1 MDGSDEALED
11 AVLDVSGESA
21 GETGLDSSS
30 PFFVSKKAAAV
41 LKHGILKQYVV
52 PFASK
57 VGRYAP
63 DGRVV
68 YLDGYAGPGRYEDGT
83 PGSPALILDEAA
95 RIADFRRLD
104 CYFVEKQRKSYGSL
118 ATLVGEAQR
127 KGVSAHALKGKVEI
141 HLEQVLERAKGAP
154 LFAFLDPFGLGV
166 SYDALTNQI
175 FGSRRG
181 STGRH
186 ATEILLNF
194 NANAVRRIG
203 GYLNSSKDFPGKNA
217 TLEAMDA
224 ACGGPWWRD
233 EFRNSADNVEAV
245 RRITNE
251 FAKRV
256 GKAVG
261 ASSWQIAVRNRAHH
275 QVAYYLLYFTRHL
288 DGAWLFGEAVSLA
301 QVEWR
306 RALLP
311 PPENGMLFSAADT
324 FDEEE
329 QQREKEWVVAIR
341 RNIQKLQR
349 DIGSF
354 KIDDH
359 LPQVMSG
366 VLGEARQKHIRAAVK
381 ELYREG
387 KTGCNGVGDVRK
399 LRITGA

>member
-1 MDGSDEALED
+1 MDGSDEALDD
-11 AVLDVSGESA
+11 AVLDLSGESA
-21 GETGLDSSS
+21 GEQGLDSSS
-30 PFFVSKKAAAV
+30 PFFVSRKAAAV
-41 LKHGILKQYVV
+41 LKHEILKQYVV

-95 RIADFRRLD
+95 RIGGFRQLD
-104 CYFVEKQRKSYGSL
+104 CYFVEKQRKSYNSL
-118 ATLVGEAQR
+118 SELVGEAQR
-127 KGVSAHALKGKVEI
+127 NGISAHALRGQVQK
-141 HLEQVLERAKGAP
+141 HLDQVLERAKGAP

-175 FGSRRG
+175 FGSRGRAA
-181 STGRH
+181 GRH

-203 GYLNSSKDFPGKNA
+203 GYLTTSKDFPGKNP

-224 ACGGPWWRD
+224 ACGGSWWRD
-233 EFRNSADNVEAV
+233 EFRASSDNVEAV

-251 FAKRV
+251 FSKRV

-261 ASSWQIAVRNRAHH
+261 ASSWRIAVRNRAHH
-275 QVAYYLLYFTRHL
+275 QVAYYLLYFTRHR

-311 PPENGMLFSAADT
+311 PPVEGMLFSEADN

-329 QQREKEWVVAIR
+329 KQREQEWIAVIR
-341 RNIQKLQR
+341 RNIQDLQQKQ
-349 DIGSF
+349 GSF
-354 KIDDH
+354 KVDDH
-359 LPQVMSG
+359 LPQIMSG

-399 LRITGA
+399 LRITGV

>member
-1 MDGSDEALED
+1 MDGSDEVLED
-11 AVLDVSGESA
+11 AVLDLSGESA
-21 GETGLDSSS
+21 GEKGLDSSS

-41 LKHGILKQYVV
+41 LKHEILKQYVV

-95 RIADFRRLD
+95 RIGGFRQLD
-104 CYFVEKQRKSYGSL
+104 CYFIEKQRKSYSSL
-118 ATLVGEAQR
+118 AKLVEEAQQ
-127 KGVSAHALKGKVEI
+127 KGISAHALRGKVEK
-141 HLEQVLERAKGAP
+141 HLGQVLERAQGAP

-166 SYDALTNQI
+166 SYDSLTNQI
-175 FGSRRG
+175 FGSRG
-181 STGRH
+181 WATGRH

-203 GYLNSSKDFPGKNA
+203 GYLNSSKDIPGKEA

-224 ACGGPWWRD
+224 ACGGSWWRD
-233 EFRNSADNVEAV
+233 EFRASADNVEAV

-251 FAKRV
+251 FSKRV
-256 GKAVG
+256 GQAVG
-261 ASSWQIAVRNRAHH
+261 ASSWRIAVRNRAHH
-275 QVAYYLLYFTRHL
+275 QVAYYLLYFTRHR
-288 DGAWLFGEAVSLA
+288 DGAWLFGDAVSLA

-306 RALLP
+306 RACLP
-311 PPENGMLFSAADT
+311 PPEEDALFSAVDT

-329 QQREKEWVVAIR
+329 KQREQEWVATIR
-341 RNIQKLQR
+341 RNIQGLQQKLGAFTV
-349 DIGSF
+349 DA
-354 KIDDH
+354 H
-359 LPQVMSG
+359 LPQIMSG

-381 ELYREG
+381 ELYKEG
-387 KTGCNGVGDVRK
+387 KTGCNGVGDLRK
-399 LRITGA
+399 LRITAV